1 MANIHGAKY
10 DKMRGQ
16 NCVHGSCM
24 RTLMYR
30 IWIPVYHP
38 TLPRCVYAPPRLAAI
53 TIVAIWLLVML
64 TVL

>member
-1 MANIHGAKY
+1 
-10 DKMRGQ
+10 
-16 NCVHGSCM
+16 M